1 MLKDLETMNGEV
13 EYGTLKQLLD
23 EWFRSY
29 VDRFRDDNGTLSPPL
44 ELKRLHSLRVADNAR
59 LIAIA
64 LNLPERE
71 RCLAE
76 AAGLVHDAGR
86 FPQYAEFGSFRDAD
100 TVDHGAYG
108 RKVLAREDIGRR
120 FLESDWNNILCAVE
134 YHNRLASDVPGG
146 LDAEQRRTLD
156 IVQDADKL
164 DIMELVLR
172 SVVDDGFS
180 ELPSMLPQISLN
192 REISGTVLKEALEMK
207 AVNIEKLATLGDF
220 LVMLATWFYD
230 FRFEQARRLVV
241 ERRIPDRVR
250 EELPDLPG
258 VDRLFVGMV

>member
-59 LIAIA
+59 LIAVA
-64 LNLPERE
+64 LDLPERE

-108 RKVLAREDIGRR
+108 RKVLEREDIGRR
-120 FLESDWNNILCAVE
+120 FLEADWNNILCAVE

-192 REISGTVLKEALEMK
+192 REISEAVLKEALEMK

-258 VDRLFVGMV
+258 VDRLFAGMV